1 MNSLHA
7 IAGALLMIA
16 LIFFL
21 PPGNP
26 HLSTQQVEAATWIS
40 IWHYGFGLSA
50 LLAAEVV
57 RLLKRE

>member
-1 MNSLHA
+1 
-7 IAGALLMIA
+7 MIA

-21 PPGNP
+21 PTGNP